1 MKKRFVCT
9 LLVMLLLSGCSQRAE
24 TTAPAT
30 DAATDTTVSGKQM
43 LEPATVRPE
52 RSEIRITVQ
61 SKTEIR
67 PVELYVGQGYSI
79 YITEDGWHLDRE
91 LEDGG
96 VLEDIWES
104 ALHGDDAELKVGIYP
119 NVTAVAAK
127 NRFVEENDDY
137 LFESQLTGDWG
148 DPMRG
153 RDEEDKEMLHFM
165 VLEHS
170 GNAYVVSWHYA
181 DRVADLYGAQLRQ
194 MADTFLLT
202 EE

>member
-1 MKKRFVCT
+1 MKQMLALA
-9 LLVMLLLSGCSQRAE
+9 LLILLLTGCGQRAE
-24 TTAPAT
+24 TTLPAT
-30 DAATDTTVSGKQM
+30 DVASDTLAAGEQV
-43 LEPATVRPE
+43 LEPASVRPE

-67 PVELYVGQGYSI
+67 PVKLHVGQGYSI
-79 YITEDGWHLDRE
+79 YITEDGWRREQDRE
-91 LEDGG
+91 DGR
-96 VLEDIWES
+96 VLEDTWES
-104 ALHGDDAELKVGIYP
+104 TLYGDDAELKVGIYP

-127 NRFVEENDDY
+127 NRFVAENDDY
-137 LFESQLTGDWG
+137 FFESQLTGDWG

-165 VLEHS
+165 VVEGN
-170 GNAYVVSWHYA
+170 GNAYVISWHYA